1 MESKEFN
8 ILYWKHYLVIEED
21 FVKTH
26 RYVELDENNFTTFSV
41 EYTKLL
47 KSIGSEFDVVSKEI
61 CKFYGHDNKNKIYEY
76 APIIIRN
83 FTDLCD
89 QRLEIKDNNSIVVEP
104 LKDWRVQPQ
113 HKSPKWWT
121 SYNKIKHDRVNNY
134 AQASLENVLLGLAS
148 LFLVEMYFIY
158 EISMQEKTILK
169 IPNRPSTLFEIIDWK
184 AKQRIYGDG
193 LLFDGLDD

>member
-1 MESKEFN
+1 M
-8 ILYWKHYLVIEED
+8 YWKHYLVIEEN

-47 KSIGSEFDVVSKEI
+47 QSIGSEFDVVSKEI
-61 CKFYGHDNKNKIYEY
+61 CKFYGHDNKNIIYKY
-76 APIIIRN
+76 APNIIRN

-89 QRLEIKDNNSIVVEP
+89 QRLKIKDNSSIVVEP
-104 LKDWRVQPQ
+104 LKDWIVQPQ
-113 HKSPKWWT
+113 YKSPKWWT

-134 AQASLENVLLGLAS
+134 AQASLENVLFGLAS

-158 EISMQEKTILK
+158 EISMQEETTLK
-169 IPNRPSTLFEIIDWK
+169 IPNKPSTLFEIIDWK
-184 AKQRIYGDG
+184 AKQRIYRDG